1 MTLGVEKKLKR
12 MHKNSKDLVKLLKN
26 WGFSE
31 NGCISKE
38 ELSNQIET
46 RLGMEL
52 KGTDLDQLLRKH
64 SCS

>member
-31 NGCISKE
+31 KGCISKE